1 MIDSML
7 MLTILPSKRLHP
19 HGAQDGLIN
28 LRLYA
33 FLDEVLVFHVLIK
46 QVQKKNNSDVRQ
58 SIALT
63 YFYMYF
69 FLLLVLKKQTILYT
83 KVPYMENSPRECCEA

>member
-33 FLDEVLVFHVLIK
+33 FLDEVLVFLLLIK
-46 QVQKKNNSDVRQ
+46 QAQKQKITATRG
-58 SIALT
+58 
-63 YFYMYF
+63 
-69 FLLLVLKKQTILYT
+69 
-83 KVPYMENSPRECCEA
+83 KV

>member
-46 QVQKKNNSDVRQ
+46 QVQKQK
-58 SIALT
+58 ITAT
-63 YFYMYF
+63 WG
-69 FLLLVLKKQTILYT
+69 
-83 KVPYMENSPRECCEA
+83 KV

>member
-19 HGAQDGLIN
+19 HGAQEGLIK
-28 LRLYA
+28 RLYA

-46 QVQKKNNSDVRQ
+46 QVQKQK
-58 SIALT
+58 ITAT
-63 YFYMYF
+63 
-69 FLLLVLKKQTILYT
+69 
-83 KVPYMENSPRECCEA
+83 

>member
-19 HGAQDGLIN
+19 HRAQDGLIN

-46 QVQKKNNSDVRQ
+46 
-58 SIALT
+58 
-63 YFYMYF
+63 
-69 FLLLVLKKQTILYT
+69 
-83 KVPYMENSPRECCEA
+83 

>member
-1 MIDSML
+1 ML

-46 QVQKKNNSDVRQ
+46 QVQKKKKQRREAKYSFNIFLYV
-58 SIALT
+58 
-63 YFYMYF
+63 F

>member
-1 MIDSML
+1 MIDSM

-19 HGAQDGLIN
+19 YGAQDGLIN

-46 QVQKKNNSDVRQ
+46 
-58 SIALT
+58 
-63 YFYMYF
+63 
-69 FLLLVLKKQTILYT
+69 
-83 KVPYMENSPRECCEA
+83 

>member
-1 MIDSML
+1 ML

-19 HGAQDGLIN
+19 HGAQEGLIN

-46 QVQKKNNSDVRQ
+46 QVQKQKNNSDARQ
-58 SIALT
+58 SIAFT

-69 FLLLVLKKQTILYT
+69 FLLLVLKRQTILYT
-83 KVPYMENSPRECCEA
+83 SILKWLPIIFSSVL

>member
-1 MIDSML
+1 ML

-46 QVQKKNNSDVRQ
+46 QVQKQKNNSNARQ
-58 SIALT
+58 SIAFT

-69 FLLLVLKKQTILYT
+69 FLLLVLKRQTILYT
-83 KVPYMENSPRECCEA
+83 SILKWLPIIFSSVL